1 MGRIEKG
8 SEFSANQDKK
18 GANMEPVAK
27 KNLPTKYV
35 VTLEQCGSVEVY
47 VEGDLS
53 KLKASTP
60 VFLTI
65 HDVGSSYKNWMR
77 FTSQDCLKEAKE
89 KSVFLHVSLP
99 GQQPA
104 ADDLDQVFPSMQALG
119 MNLVTV
125 LDHLGVK
132 DRGVVVLGDGAG
144 ASIASMFAMYH
155 PHRVYGVVLINRKLK
170 GQKKGIDGV
179 ENCALNLKN
188 VKMYEDSYKK
198 RGDWLI
204 RMNVETLMLVGA
216 KSKTGSRNTAVKRSE
231 EMLKQMKKGL
241 CSMINISEVEN
252 VLEEAPEEA
261 ADAIILFCQ
270 GMGFMPV
277 VRRRMVQLKDNNMNM
292 TMSLS
297 AERNIS
303 KVSKKEDPTFVSEYL
318 ISIYS

>member
-18 GANMEPVAK
+18 GANMEPVLK
-27 KNLPTKYV
+27 KNTPTKHV
-35 VTLEQCGSVEVY
+35 VTLEQCGSVEVF
-47 VEGDLS
+47 VEGELS

-65 HDVGSSYKNWMR
+65 PDVGSSYKNWMR
-77 FTSQDCLKEAKE
+77 FTSQDCMKDAKD
-89 KSVFLHVSLP
+89 KSVFLHVSLA

-155 PHRVYGVVLINRKLK
+155 PNRMYGVVLINRMLK

-179 ENCALNLKN
+179 ENCALNLRN
-188 VKMYEDSYKK
+188 VKIYQDSYKK

-204 RMNVETLMLVGA
+204 KMNVETLMLVGA
-216 KSKTGSRNTAVKRSE
+216 KSKTGSRSNAVKRSDK
-231 EMLKQMKKGL
+231 MLKQMKKGL
-241 CSMINISEVEN
+241 CSIIKLSEVEI
-252 VLEEAPEEA
+252 VLEEAPEQA

-270 GMGFMPV
+270 GMGLMPA
-277 VRRRMVQLKDNNMNM
+277 VRMRMVQLKDNNMNM
-292 TMSLS
+292 TRSLS
-297 AERNIS
+297 AERSIS
-303 KVSKKEDPTFVSEYL
+303 KSV
-318 ISIYS
+318 

>member
-1 MGRIEKG
+1 MLI
-8 SEFSANQDKK
+8 SSQ
-18 GANMEPVAK
+18 
-27 KNLPTKYV
+27 
-35 VTLEQCGSVEVY
+35 
-47 VEGDLS
+47 GDLS

-77 FTSQDCLKEAKE
+77 FTSQDCMKEAKD

-132 DRGVVVLGDGAG
+132 DRGVVVMGDGAG
-144 ASIASMFAMYH
+144 ATIASMFAMYH
-155 PHRVYGVVLINRKLK
+155 PHRVYGVVLINRMLK

-216 KSKTGSRNTAVKRSE
+216 KSKTGSRNIAVKRSE

-241 CSMINISEVEN
+241 CSMIKLSEVEN

-270 GMGFMPV
+270 GMGLMPA
-277 VRRRMVQLKDNNMNM
+277 VRRRMVQLKDQNMNM
-292 TMSLS
+292 T
-297 AERNIS
+297 R
-303 KVSKKEDPTFVSEYL
+303 
-318 ISIYS
+318 

>member
-27 KNLPTKYV
+27 KNLPTKHV

-47 VEGDLS
+47 VEGELS

-65 HDVGSSYKNWMR
+65 HNVGSSYKNWMR
-77 FTSQDCLKEAKE
+77 FTSQDCMKEAKD

-99 GQQPA
+99 GQQSA

-132 DRGVVVLGDGAG
+132 DRGVVVMGDGAG
-144 ASIASMFAMYH
+144 GSIASMFAIYH
-155 PHRVYGVVLINRKLK
+155 PHRVYGVVLINCMFK
-170 GQKKGIDGV
+170 GQKKAIDGV

-188 VKMYEDSYKK
+188 VKMYQDSYKK

-204 RMNVETLMLVGA
+204 RMNVETLVLVGA
-216 KSKTGSRNTAVKRSE
+216 KSKTGSRNIAVKRSE
-231 EMLKQMKKGL
+231 EVLKQMKKGL
-241 CSMINISEVEN
+241 CSMIKLSNVEN

-270 GMGFMPV
+270 GMGLMPAV
-277 VRRRMVQLKDNNMNM
+277 KRWMVQLKDNNMNM
-292 TMSLS
+292 TRNLS
-297 AERNIS
+297 AEH
-303 KVSKKEDPTFVSEYL
+303 KESTIIEQY
-318 ISIYS
+318 